1 MNKNK
6 KKFHALRNLALVTQ
20 LGLSMIVPMVG
31 GAYLGYIMDLKFKTG
46 KLLFFIFLFL
56 GIGAAFLNLF
66 KLTMKG
72 IDNNKDKES

>member
-1 MNKNK
+1 MNENK
-6 KKFHALRNLALVTQ
+6 KMFHALRNLALVTQ

-66 KLTMKG
+66 KLTMKS
-72 IDNNKDKES
+72 IDKKDKDS